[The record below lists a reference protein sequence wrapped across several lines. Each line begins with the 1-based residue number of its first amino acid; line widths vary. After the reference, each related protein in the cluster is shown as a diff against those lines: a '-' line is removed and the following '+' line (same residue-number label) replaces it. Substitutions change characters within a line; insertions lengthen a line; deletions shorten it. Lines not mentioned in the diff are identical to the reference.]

1 MKSSGMMWVEEMI
14 LLHHLYFQCAGADGG
29 EMTGLSAGEL
39 RQLERYADMI
49 NSLVRAGQNSRCG
62 DWSKSGV

>member
-14 LLHHLYFQCAGADGG
+14 LLHHLYFQCSGGDDG
-29 EMTGLSAGEL
+29 EMTGLSAGEF
-39 RQLERYADMI
+39 RKLERYADMI
-49 NSLVRAGQNSRCG
+49 NSLVRVGQNYRGG